1 MGDAIPATQ
10 ADHVVLQ
17 LPDEA
22 ALARLAARVAA
33 LARPGDLIALEGDLG
48 AGKTSFARA
57 FIHALQD
64 EPEDVPSPTFTLVQT
79 YETRAGIVLH
89 ADLYRI
95 ADRAET
101 DALGLI
107 EALSDSIV
115 LVEWPDRL
123 PSVRAAG
130 MLAVRLDFGPSP
142 DARVATLAGAGRWRA
157 LLKDLTDG

>member
-1 MGDAIPATQ
+1 MDKAATEIRLDI
-10 ADHVVLQ
+10 A
-17 LPDEA
+17 DEA
-22 ALARLAARVAA
+22 ALARLAARIAA
-33 LARPGDLIALEGDLG
+33 RARPGDLIALEGDLG

-79 YETRAGIVLH
+79 YDTRAGTVLH

-123 PSVRAAG
+123 PHVRAAG

-142 DARVATLAGAGRWRA
+142 DARVATLVGTGRWRP
-157 LLKDLTDG
+157 LLKDLKDG